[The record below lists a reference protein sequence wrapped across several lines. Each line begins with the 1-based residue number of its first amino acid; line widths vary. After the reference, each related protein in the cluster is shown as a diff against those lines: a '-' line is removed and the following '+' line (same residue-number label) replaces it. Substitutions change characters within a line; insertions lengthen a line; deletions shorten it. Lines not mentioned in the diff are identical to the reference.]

1 MTRKN
6 TFPRLLLLSLAL
18 AMILSLAQASEAPN
32 QARAFDPIPKPL
44 QDFASPGF
52 DEREF
57 LPWHPDEFRLDQ
69 ATLQE
74 MLSRQSETMGAIL
87 ERLESKQPSAEHRDE
102 GVLGFERLDLLY
114 LNLKI
119 SQSTELM
126 TSYISRVTES
136 MSNIV
141 RRMD

>member
-1 MTRKN
+1 MTRKS

-18 AMILSLAQASEAPN
+18 ALILSLAQASEAPD
-32 QARAFDPIPKPL
+32 QARAFDPILKRL

-87 ERLESKQPSAEHRDE
+87 DRLESKQPSAEHKDE
-102 GVLGFERLDLLY
+102 GMLGFERLALLS
-114 LNLKI
+114 LNQKI
-119 SQSTELM
+119 NQSTELM
-126 TSYISRVTES
+126 TSYIRRVSES
-136 MSNIV
+136 MSNLV
-141 RRMD
+141 RQMD